1 MYKGR
6 RQRSDRMNR
15 DQKNREEFQ
24 AAQVL
29 SATLASVQRQGHIHI
44 AKQGFVDMI
53 RGKNPNPPV
62 QNEPLPCHSDFPD
75 LNGSIPKRPKE
86 TPKVEAEGKA
96 EEKQSEQAQAS
107 NDRFAFKAGR
117 SANYLASQGDFPMLP
132 SQKPAQQSD
141 QSKIKSHQTTKNPWN
156 KTEAKNVAKEKP
168 KPTEIKSRMDSR
180 RSDRPLVNGKMEV
193 LSKKNMPTPLAEKKV
208 ENLESKKPESIEKI
222 QPLKSSNDSKEQPN
236 VKVENS
242 DKIQTPEDSTKATS
256 VQNGPKVVQAP
267 VVTSMKQLTRLY
279 KDWAFEGSDPK
290 VKNKN
295 KESSKKKSKD
305 DDVLSQD
312 DRNDSSKQTKSPKKS
327 SKGPRQP
334 AETPLQTMENG
345 MPDQSASNPPPK
357 DSNPQLGPPPGFSQP
372 KTSAPPPGFMPK
384 SVAPPG
390 FAPKSDS
397 RLQTRSNRPFHDGD
411 FPSLSTDGS
420 GNLTSKILKV
430 AGPSLKIITPGT
442 WPVAPEIPALESETP
457 EQRMSRLILIE
468 KDQTALE
475 SLKLLLLKLNQG
487 VTEPEDFYTSCSK
500 LLTSS
505 VLALTFKDISACVAS
520 AKDKAKVLAI
530 HQKQSSN

>member
-1 MYKGR
+1 
-6 RQRSDRMNR
+6 MNR

-53 RGKNPNPPV
+53 RGKNPNPPA
-62 QNEPLPCHSDFPD
+62 QNDPLPSHLDFPD
-75 LNGSIPKRPKE
+75 LNGSIPKQPKE

-96 EEKQSEQAQAS
+96 EEKQPEQAQAS

-117 SANYLASQGDFPMLP
+117 GANYLASQGDFPMLP
-132 SQKPAQQSD
+132 SQKPSQQSD
-141 QSKIKSHQTTKNPWN
+141 QAKFKSQQMTRNPWN
-156 KTEAKNVAKEKP
+156 KTEAKNVTKERS
-168 KPTEIKSRMDSR
+168 KPTETVKSHMDSR
-180 RSDRPLVNGKMEV
+180 RSGRPLANGRMEV
-193 LSKKNMPTPLAEKKV
+193 LSKKSMPIPPTEKKV
-208 ENLESKKPESIEKI
+208 ENLESKKSENLEKN
-222 QPLKSSNDSKEQPN
+222 QPAESSNDKKEQPTI
-236 VKVENS
+236 KVENS
-242 DKIQTPEDSTKATS
+242 NKSQTPEDSNLEATS
-256 VQNGPKVVQAP
+256 VQNDPKVVQAP

-279 KDWAFEGSDPK
+279 KDWAFEGSDLK

-295 KESSKKKSKD
+295 KESNNMKKSKGE
-305 DDVLSQD
+305 DVLGRD
-312 DRNDSSKQTKSPKKS
+312 HDDSSKQPKSPKKLK
-327 SKGPRQP
+327 KGPQQP
-334 AETPLQTMENG
+334 SDKPIETPENG
-345 MPDQSASNPPPK
+345 EPVKSASSLPPK

-397 RLQTRSNRPFHDGD
+397 QLQVRSTRPFNDGD
-411 FPSLSTDGS
+411 FPSLSTEGF

-430 AGPSLKIITPGT
+430 TGPSLKIKPPGT
-442 WPVAPEIPALESETP
+442 WPLAPEIPALESETP
-457 EQRMSRLILIE
+457 EQRLSRLILIE

-487 VTEPEDFYTSCSK
+487 VTEPEDFYASCSK

-505 VLALTFKDISACVAS
+505 VLALTFKDISACVS
-520 AKDKAKVLAI
+520 SPKDRAKVLAI
-530 HQKQSSN
+530 HQKQLSN